1 MNHHEQLLG
10 RERFLRMLALLMLLL
25 AFLALGGCNRIESR
39 KVGVR
44 FWKLPTYLGGGLSNR
59 VFRSGE
65 LAIHYPIISEL
76 YAIDIGL
83 RDLEFSV
90 GNQAALKTRALDGNE
105 LILEVTV
112 TFQLK
117 QDRDKLIRLIQE
129 VGKTPEEIE
138 AIVRSIARADIR
150 TYMNELR
157 TSEFIDSA
165 SSYGALDKVREKLQ
179 ERLGPYGFEFK
190 QLKLDRYRFDDEYE
204 NLLKKIQQ
212 LEEDV
217 KRERERRLVI
227 EREIER
233 DKEKALGLKNALLR
247 EAAGYREKRIQD
259 GENYLREKKNQAQ
272 AMRSAADAEATALQ
286 KQIEAFSGPGG
297 DALVRLELAKRLL
310 ENKPRFVILSGS
322 KNGGDINVNR
332 MDANKLLEQAQV
344 FEALREDVT
353 SSPIGRKE
361 VQGPIAS
368 GKGVSQEARSTEP

>member
-1 MNHHEQLLG
+1 MCLSGLLV
-10 RERFLRMLALLMLLL
+10 
-25 AFLALGGCNRIESR
+25 LGGCKRIESR

-44 FWKLPTYLGGGLSNR
+44 FWKLPTYMGGGLSTR
-59 VFRSGE
+59 MFRAGE
-65 LAIHYPIISEL
+65 LAIHYPVISEL
-76 YAIDIGL
+76 YSIDIGL

-105 LILEVTV
+105 LVLEVTV
-112 TFQLK
+112 TFQLT
-117 QDRDKLIRLIQE
+117 QDRDKLTRLIQE

-138 AIVRSIARADIR
+138 SMVRSIARADIR

-157 TSEFIDSA
+157 TSEFIDST
-165 SSYGALDKVREKLQ
+165 SSYGALEKVREKLQ
-179 ERLGPYGFEFK
+179 KRLGPYGFEFK

-233 DKEKALGLKNALLR
+233 DKEKALGVKNALLR

-297 DALVRLELAKRLL
+297 DALVRLELAKKLL
-310 ENKPRFVILSGS
+310 ENKPRFVVLSGS
-322 KNGGDINVNR
+322 KDGGDINVNR
-332 MDANKLLEQAQV
+332 LDANKLLEQAQV
-344 FEALREDVT
+344 FEALREDVV
-353 SSPIGRKE
+353 SVPIGRESGAKTASSGE
-361 VQGPIAS
+361 ADS
-368 GKGVSQEARSTEP
+368 GKASK

>member
-1 MNHHEQLLG
+1 MNLQEPLQG
-10 RERFLRMLALLMLLL
+10 RTSFLRILALLMCLSGLLV
-25 AFLALGGCNRIESR
+25 LGGCKRIESR

-44 FWKLPTYLGGGLSNR
+44 FWKLPTYMGGGLSTR
-59 VFRSGE
+59 MFRAGE
-65 LAIHYPIISEL
+65 LAIHYPVISEL
-76 YAIDIGL
+76 YSIDIGL

-105 LILEVTV
+105 LVLEVTV
-112 TFQLK
+112 TFQLT
-117 QDRDKLIRLIQE
+117 QDRDKLTRLIQE

-138 AIVRSIARADIR
+138 SMVRSIARADIR

-157 TSEFIDSA
+157 TSEFIDST
-165 SSYGALDKVREKLQ
+165 SSYGALEKVREKLQ
-179 ERLGPYGFEFK
+179 KRLGPYGFEFK

-233 DKEKALGLKNALLR
+233 DKEKALGVKNALLR

-297 DALVRLELAKRLL
+297 DALVRLELAKKLL
-310 ENKPRFVILSGS
+310 ENKPRFVVLSGS
-322 KNGGDINVNR
+322 KDGGDINVNR
-332 MDANKLLEQAQV
+332 LDANKLLEQAQV
-344 FEALREDVT
+344 FEALREDVV
-353 SSPIGRKE
+353 SVPIGRESGAKTASSGE
-361 VQGPIAS
+361 ADS
-368 GKGVSQEARSTEP
+368 GKASK

>member
-1 MNHHEQLLG
+1 MNLQEPLQGRSSFLRILVLLMCLLG
-10 RERFLRMLALLMLLL
+10 VLV
-25 AFLALGGCNRIESR
+25 LGGCKRIESR

-44 FWKLPTYLGGGLSNR
+44 FWKLPTYMGGGLSSR
-59 VFRSGE
+59 MFRAGE
-65 LAIHYPIISEL
+65 LAIHYPVISEL
-76 YAIDIGL
+76 YSIDIGL

-105 LILEVTV
+105 LVLEVTV
-112 TFQLK
+112 TFQLT
-117 QDRDKLIRLIQE
+117 QDRDKLTRLIQE

-138 AIVRSIARADIR
+138 SIVRSIARADIR

-157 TSEFIDSA
+157 TSEFIDST
-165 SSYGALDKVREKLQ
+165 SSYGALEKVREKLQ
-179 ERLGPYGFEFK
+179 RRLGPYGFEFK

-233 DKEKALGLKNALLR
+233 DKEKALGVKNALLR

-286 KQIEAFSGPGG
+286 RQIEAYSGPGG
-297 DALVRLELAKRLL
+297 DALVRLELAKKLL
-310 ENKPRFVILSGS
+310 ENKPRFVVLSSS
-322 KNGGDINVNR
+322 KDGGDINVNR
-332 MDANKLLEQAQV
+332 LDANKLLEQAQV

-353 SSPIGRKE
+353 SAPIEKEGAPKIESSGR
-361 VQGPIAS
+361 GDS
-368 GKGVSQEARSTEP
+368 GKAGN